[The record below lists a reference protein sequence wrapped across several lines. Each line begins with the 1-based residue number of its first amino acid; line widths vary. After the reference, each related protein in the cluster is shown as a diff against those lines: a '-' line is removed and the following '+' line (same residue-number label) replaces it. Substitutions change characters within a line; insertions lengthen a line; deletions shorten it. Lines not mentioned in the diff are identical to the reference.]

1 MDNIINVNLLRSLV
15 EQVETFRPV
24 VPAGNM
30 QRMIRE
36 IGFYEERGVI
46 FVYDDFAFSH
56 LYAGLA
62 VLARDIHRYLW
73 RYPRSDALLFMEMFS
88 PVNAEE
94 GARFR
99 SPALLNHKGPPM
111 KNGSIQLSS
120 AAALGQ
126 STVAALGG
134 PDIIHEWT
142 FKPGKK
148 LFVRFLQKSGARIIQ
163 TVFCRDGPYEQ
174 FNKGMLDQN
183 ALSVTIAGI
192 ILAKS
197 FSPQIFWYALAVY
210 LSLLLIKTSARAF
223 CASED
228 LYGETLLNIT
238 N

>member
-1 MDNIINVNLLRSLV
+1 MDNIINENLLRSLV

-30 QRMIRE
+30 HRMIRE

-62 VLARDIHRYLW
+62 VLARDIHRYLS

-99 SPALLNHKGPPM
+99 SQILLNHKGPPA

-126 STVAALGG
+126 PTVAPLGG
-134 PDIIHEWT
+134 QDVIHEWT

-148 LFVRFLQKSGARIIQ
+148 LFVRFLQKSGARIIE
-163 TVFCRDGPYEQ
+163 TVFCKDGPYEQ
-174 FNKGMLDQN
+174 FKKGLLDRN
-183 ALSVTIAGI
+183 ALSVTIAGA
-192 ILAKS
+192 ILTES
-197 FSPQIFWYALAVY
+197 FSPQVFWYPLAVY
-210 LSLLLIKTSARAF
+210 LSLLLYKTSTRAF
-223 CASED
+223 WAAENLD
-228 LYGETLLNIT
+228 G
-238 N
+238 

>member
-62 VLARDIHRYLW
+62 VLVRDIHQHLW

-94 GARFR
+94 STRLR
-99 SPALLNHKGPPM
+99 SAALPKPLGPRL
-111 KNGSIQLSS
+111 KNASTPLSS

-126 STVAALGG
+126 PTVAALGG
-134 PDIIHEWT
+134 SDVIHEWT

>member
-1 MDNIINVNLLRSLV
+1 
-15 EQVETFRPV
+15 
-24 VPAGNM
+24 
-30 QRMIRE
+30 MIRE

-126 STVAALGG
+126 PTVAALGG
-134 PDIIHEWT
+134 PDVIHEWT

-148 LFVRFLQKSGARIIQ
+148 LFVRFLQKSGARIIES
-163 TVFCRDGPYEQ
+163 VFCKEGPYEQ
-174 FNKGMLDQN
+174 FNKGTLERN
-183 ALSVTIAGI
+183 ALSVTIAGA
-192 ILAKS
+192 ILRES
-197 FSPQIFWYALAVY
+197 FSPKTFWYALSVY

-223 CASED
+223 CAS
-228 LYGETLLNIT
+228 GKASGSKISQAS
-238 N
+238 